1 MNSLGLGEEDSFR
14 LEVTGESLPA
24 NSTPTN
30 CSPAK
35 VLDASAREDNSYFG
49 RGADLR
55 VPGELLALPHFSQVE
70 CSPLCG
76 ITWIL
81 GEADN
86 RVPEE
91 LTGDS
96 DLYTIE
102 EMVVEQSEDQFSFV
116 KSTLTL
122 HEARDN
128 LTQFSVSCR

>member
-1 MNSLGLGEEDSFR
+1 M
-14 LEVTGESLPA
+14 
-24 NSTPTN
+24 
-30 CSPAK
+30 
-35 VLDASAREDNSYFG
+35 
-49 RGADLR
+49 
-55 VPGELLALPHFSQVE
+55 PGELLALPQLPLQVE

-76 ITWIL
+76 IIWIL
-81 GEADN
+81 GEEEN